1 MINLETIDH
10 LLRVNPL
17 FSWLSTESIAW
28 FAHQTDELI
37 FSQGDTI
44 FEKGS
49 SSDAFYMIVSGE
61 VTFISG
67 SSLNTDEQAASTL
80 EENEFFGELSILEV
94 KPRLALIRAALPT
107 TLYQIRA
114 TTFQK
119 FATTN
124 QDQHAILTTNLARIL
139 ARKIREINSEI
150 SRLAKL
156 KANLSNP

>member
-17 FSWLSTESIAW
+17 FSWLCTESIAW

-37 FSQGDTI
+37 FTQGETI

-49 SSDAFYMIVSGE
+49 MSDALYIIASGE

-67 SSLNTDEQAASTL
+67 SSLNTDEQNASTL
-80 EENEFFGELSILEV
+80 EENQFFGELSILEPKARSASV
-94 KPRLALIRAALPT
+94 RAALPT
-107 TLYQIRA
+107 TLYQIKA
-114 TTFQK
+114 ATFQK
-119 FATTN
+119 FAAKS

-139 ARKIREINSEI
+139 ARKIREFNAEI
-150 SRLAKL
+150 SRQAKL
-156 KANLSNP
+156 NSNPSKP